1 MTSIKDAIKKF
12 EEQLAAV
19 RNVKENYP
27 DKINDYD
34 PLLLEEVN
42 RGCDGRGNYKK
53 VRQSCDSILQKM

>member
-34 PLLLEEVN
+34 PLLLEEAH
-42 RGCDGRGNYKK
+42 RGCDGPGNYKK
-53 VRQSCDSILQKM
+53 VIQSCDSILQKM

>member
-42 RGCDGRGNYKK
+42 RGCDGPGNYKK